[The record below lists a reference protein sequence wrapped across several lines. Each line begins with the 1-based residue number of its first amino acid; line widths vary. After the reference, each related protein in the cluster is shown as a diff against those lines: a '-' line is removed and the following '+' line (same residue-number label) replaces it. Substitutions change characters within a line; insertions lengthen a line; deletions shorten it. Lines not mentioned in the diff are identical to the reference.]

1 MPLKMLGKFE
11 ANIVDKNSKAS
22 QETID
27 VTKGAGGS
35 LLSLRRSSRSQQP
48 YQPEIKDQSSWSS

>member
-1 MPLKMLGKFE
+1 MPLKMLRKFE

-35 LLSLRRSSRSQQP
+35 LLSLRASQNLQL
-48 YQPEIKDQSSWSS
+48 I